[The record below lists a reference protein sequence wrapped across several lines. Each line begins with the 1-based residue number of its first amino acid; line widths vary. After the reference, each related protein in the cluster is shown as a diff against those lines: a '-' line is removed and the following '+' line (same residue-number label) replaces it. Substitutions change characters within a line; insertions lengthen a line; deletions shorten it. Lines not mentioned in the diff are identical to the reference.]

1 MSEEGQ
7 GGTAGAQEEK
17 GVNRANTQVE
27 KRTSE
32 SMSYG
37 TTRATRVVFVYPF
50 NSADGS
56 SRRVIAGAICVSI
69 VCSIIPRTLIALTC
83 HIPDSYCRQ
92 IEFNIAI

>member
-1 MSEEGQ
+1 MSEREGQ

-17 GVNRANTQVE
+17 GVNRASTQVE

-50 NSADGS
+50 DSAGGS
-56 SRRVIAGAICVSI
+56 FRRVATEVPAACNSESYLRFYCLLHYSAFFDRSYVP
-69 VCSIIPRTLIALTC
+69 CPR
-83 HIPDSYCRQ
+83 
-92 IEFNIAI
+92 